1 VQKMTGVNIL
11 IDVQNEGADEV
22 EPTIVAA
29 VVAEGAAGVLLASQH
44 DRSDL
49 AALAS
54 SFDLEYRVGPA
65 VLADFKHMPTL
76 VLRPGQILN
85 SRYLTALQKQGLPP
99 GIFFLPDEGPA
110 GYSVHQERKGA
121 GAVSGAGA
129 GTRSGKILHR
139 QGESAEA
146 GAGFGGGFGA
156 GELDSRARRFW
167 AKAFGLVLPSVAAK
181 KSAAVSKRSLERRH
195 VSMKA
200 TVNGQLGRC
209 IDIHQ
214 RGGGF
219 LIAKSNLAIGDRVPV
234 AVECRN
240 TLGAVETAQGV
251 LDVRSIRTATD
262 AGETWRVSGVV
273 EWKTPRDLALV
284 LEHAYIVERFEKP
297 DWTRSA
303 SRAPVSIP
311 ATVSGHSAECIDLSL
326 GGAAFAVEQFAV
338 GEGDKLKVVLHL
350 ANGQNVE
357 GVLRVKGITQSRRVT
372 RVSGT
377 MTWNDDTWLIRHTHL
392 QFKAK

>member
-1 VQKMTGVNIL
+1 MEKQQMTGVNIL
-11 IDVQNEGADEV
+11 IDVQNESADEV

-29 VVAEGAAGVLLASQH
+29 VVAEGAAGVLLVSQH
-44 DRSDL
+44 DRADL
-49 AALAS
+49 AELAS
-54 SFDLEYRVGPA
+54 SFDLNYRVGPA
-65 VLADFKHMPTL
+65 VLSDFKHMPTL

-85 SRYLTALQKQGLPP
+85 SRYLAALQKQGLPP

-110 GYSVHQERKGA
+110 GYSVKTEHRLPGKVVYRHSAAAEGGA
-121 GAVSGAGA
+121 GRAGA
-129 GTRSGKILHR
+129 DSG
-139 QGESAEA
+139 GVFDSAEP
-146 GAGFGGGFGA
+146 
-156 GELDSRARRFW
+156 DSRVRRFW

-338 GEGDKLKVVLHL
+338 GEGDKLKVGLHL

>member
-1 VQKMTGVNIL
+1 MEKQQMAGVNIL
-11 IDVQNEGADEV
+11 IDVQRERVEDV

-29 VVAEGAAGVLLASQH
+29 VVAEGRSSVTLVSQH
-44 DRSDL
+44 ERPDL
-49 AALAS
+49 AKLAAA
-54 SFDLEYRVGPA
+54 FDVDYRVGPA
-65 VLADFKHMPTL
+65 VLADYKRTPTL

-85 SRYLTALQKQGLPP
+85 SRYLPALQKQGLPP
-99 GIFFLPDEGPA
+99 GIFFLPDEGPTA
-110 GYSVHQERKGA
+110 GRVLHRAQESSNFSADADETEFESGVRRFWARAFGLLVPGA
-121 GAVSGAGA
+121 G
-129 GTRSGKILHR
+129 
-139 QGESAEA
+139 
-146 GAGFGGGFGA
+146 GAGFGSGLGSVKRGGG
-156 GELDSRARRFW
+156 G
-167 AKAFGLVLPSVAAK
+167 K
-181 KSAAVSKRSLERRH
+181 KSADSSKRSIERRH

-219 LIAKSNLAIGDRVPV
+219 LVAKSNLAIGDRVPI

-240 TLGAVETAQGV
+240 TQGAMETAQGV

-273 EWKTPRDLALV
+273 EWQTPRDLALV

-303 SRAPVSIP
+303 ARAPVSIP

-326 GGAAFAVEQFAV
+326 GGAAFAVEQFTV
-338 GEGDKLKVVLHL
+338 GEGDRLKVELHL

-357 GVLRVKGITQSRRVT
+357 GVLRVKGITQGRRVT

-377 MTWNDDTWLIRHTHL
+377 MTWSDDTWLIRHTHL